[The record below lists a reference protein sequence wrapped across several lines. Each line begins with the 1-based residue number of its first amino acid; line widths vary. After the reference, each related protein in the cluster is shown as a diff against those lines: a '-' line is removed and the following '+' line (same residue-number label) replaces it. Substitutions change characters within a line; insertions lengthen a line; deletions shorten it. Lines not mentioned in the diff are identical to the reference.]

1 MNGPAPA
8 YSRSLK
14 ALLEAWRSRPD
25 GGDAPALA
33 RALWEGLEAAAA
45 SGPLDPARA
54 GLIRE
59 ALFETGR
66 RPFLRALGRD
76 EARSRW
82 AEAALRLIRLSGYTL
97 LEMFRFR
104 VAAHPDKPL
113 FRDLSGGAPADWTYA
128 QVGRKAREIA
138 AALFQ
143 LAAEDGPARPPRVA
157 IFADNGVESACAD
170 LACLFHD
177 ILDAPLNTHFSRDN
191 LVDIFDRLDVTTVLT
206 DTPARRLFLE
216 QVREKTAQPF
226 RILALDASAA
236 DESRGVP
243 FLGEI
248 CKKLGAAEIES
259 LLGARARLPLN
270 GVATVLFTSG
280 STGRPKGV
288 SFSIYN
294 LVAKRFARAAALP
307 DVGEDEVFLCFLPFY
322 HTFGRYLEMLGSIY
336 WGGTYVASGNPSP
349 ERLFSLF
356 PKVGPTGFISVPVR
370 WAQLYDICV
379 EAVEAAGPGGDAEAA
394 LRRVV
399 GPSLRWGLSAAGY
412 LDPKVFRFFERHGIA
427 LSSGFGMTEGTG
439 GITMTPPGRYVDNAH
454 GLPLPGIEAR
464 LSEAGELQ
472 IRGAYVARYLD
483 QAPPG
488 GVVPYPD
495 EPGGEDWLATGDVF
509 AVMPNG
515 YYRIVDRI
523 KDIYKNNRGET
534 VAPLKVESKFA
545 GVPGI
550 KRTFLVGD
558 GRPFNVLFIVPDYGD
573 AVLRAALDADGE
585 REYYRRLVGAA
596 NLDLAPYERV
606 VNFTVLDRDFEEAR
620 GELTAKGS
628 YNRKRIEAGFA
639 GEIEALYRKSYV
651 ELERDGWRIRL
662 PHWFFRDLGVLED
675 EIFFVGDFLFDSSRK
690 AMLPLAMAGDSGR
703 RLIGDLEYR
712 VEGPVIDLGLFARQP
727 RLWFG
732 NPALAAFCPCRTGWD
747 VPAEGVGEQVFLP
760 AERNRIYGPE
770 DIAGPVRVR
779 EEDLVKAHRVACR
792 ALFGPPA
799 EARAALTEAEALL
812 EEPDLRIAPLL
823 RSRLEALARHPE
835 EAVRCDAYRIL
846 LLDEPNPGYDRALT
860 AFVQSGRSFLNEGS
874 IEAIASS
881 PIGPERFDAL
891 RLRMAAYRENV
902 DWRGE
907 GGAAAREPF
916 LRILRLFVD
925 FARYHPDYYRPVR
938 AELAS
943 WVLLREDS
951 ELSRTALSRMS
962 ELDSDHEGWLS
973 RRLRELGPG
982 EWAARLVFDD
992 GFTEAEIAGL
1002 RRILT
1007 DRTFLSQSIGLIF
1020 DREAFDPRG
1029 IPEQGIWISRLPDY
1043 DRRPN
1048 ARVRIRTA
1056 AGEAF
1061 DMRLLAMDP
1070 WGPRQESE
1078 TLLWHLAVANSPQG
1092 RPILPRIGSLRPGLG
1107 AVTILYSG
1115 RLNLWE
1121 RLRLQDGDAEPE
1133 RSVLGPGRWGT
1144 LAVAGMTAFFK
1155 AWRYSG
1161 GRIVPGLPAPT
1172 NVMASDGDD
1181 PPAMIHSLSGWRPYE
1196 GPLSLVRPLLRSFFL
1211 KTAAHY
1217 PWLVGRQD
1225 VRWLFESCY
1234 EALGYAGASAFFEEL
1249 GEALRQEPEAGPGG
1263 VPLLD
1268 SLQAYLAEF
1277 RAHYMIP
1284 LPAVNAVRRY
1294 KEWELQN
1301 PMAEPAEREARVLDA
1316 YARFRLDR
1324 YPETAR
1330 YYLYRQTYYAGA
1342 DAAVLAAFDKLLARM
1357 SEDVQAPAVR
1367 FAELSELQASIAD
1380 ETDRAVF
1387 AKMVF
1392 PRAASGRRVD
1402 IKPFGEDKIKQVIVR
1417 STLTD
1422 KQGESFDFAETFD
1435 PAEIGQLYRL
1445 FYLENFPKAISQ
1457 QDRHYILRDAGERVV
1472 GGLCFRSM
1480 STSTAYIDGIV
1491 VASALKGRGL
1501 GSAMLEEFGQRMA
1514 AAGVGVILT
1523 HFYLP
1528 GFFLHQGF
1536 HVDKRWGSLVRE
1548 LSLG

>member
-1 MNGPAPA
+1 MSGREGEQAA
-8 YSRSLK
+8 
-14 ALLEAWRSRPD
+14 
-25 GGDAPALA
+25 ALA
-33 RALWEGLEAAAA
+33 QACLESLEAAAA
-45 SGPLDPARA
+45 SGPPDPGRA
-54 GLIRE
+54 TLIRE

-66 RPFLRALGRD
+66 RPFLRALGGD
-76 EARSRW
+76 EARSHW
-82 AEAALRLIRLSGYTL
+82 ADAVLRLIRLSDYTL

-104 VAAHPDKPL
+104 AAAHPDKPL
-113 FRDLSGGAPADWTYA
+113 FRDLSGSAPADWTYA
-128 QVGRKAREIA
+128 QVGSKTREIA
-138 AALFQ
+138 AALFH
-143 LAAEDGPARPPRVA
+143 LAGEDRPGRPLRVA
-157 IFADNGVESACAD
+157 IFADNGVEAACAD

-191 LVDIFDRLDVTTVLT
+191 LVDIFDRLDVTLALT
-206 DTPARRLFLE
+206 DTTARRLFLE
-216 QVREKTAQPF
+216 GVRERTSRPF
-226 RILALDASAA
+226 RILALDPAAA
-236 DESRGVP
+236 DEKQGVL

-248 CKKLGAAEIES
+248 CKKLGAAEIDS
-259 LLGARARLPLN
+259 LLAARRRLAPN
-270 GVATVLFTSG
+270 EVATILFTSG

-322 HTFGRYLEMLGSIY
+322 HTFGRYLELLGSIY
-336 WGGTYVASGNPSP
+336 WGGTYVSSGNPSP

-356 PKVGPTGFISVPVR
+356 PRVKPTGFISVPVR
-370 WAQLYDICV
+370 WAQLYEICI
-379 EAVEAAGPGGDAEAA
+379 EAAEAAGPGADEPAV
-394 LRRVV
+394 LRRII
-399 GPSLRWGLSAAGY
+399 GPNLRWGLSAAGF
-412 LDPKVFRFFERHGIA
+412 LDPRVFRFFERHGIA

-464 LSEAGELQ
+464 LSEVGELQ

-483 QAPPG
+483 EAPPG

-495 EPGGEDWLATGDVF
+495 EPGGEVWLPTGDVF

-534 VAPLKVESKFA
+534 VAPLKVESKFT

-558 GRPFNVLFIVPDYGD
+558 GRPYNVLFIVPDYGD

-585 REYYRRLVGAA
+585 REYYRRIVGAA

-606 VNFTVLDRDFEEAR
+606 VNFAVLDRDFEETR

-639 GEIEALYRKSYV
+639 GEIETLYRKAYV

-690 AMLPLAMAGDSGR
+690 AMLPLAAAEDSGR
-703 RLIGDLEYR
+703 RLIGDLEYQI
-712 VEGPVIDLGLFARQP
+712 EGPVIDLGLFARQP

-747 VPAEGVGEQVFLP
+747 VPADGIGEQVFLP
-760 AERNRIYGPE
+760 SARNRIYAPE
-770 DIAGPVRVR
+770 DVAVPLRVR
-779 EEDLVKAHRVACR
+779 EEDLGRAHRIASR
-792 ALFGPPA
+792 ALFSAGP
-799 EARAALTEAEALL
+799 EARAALGEAERLL
-812 EEPDLRIAPLL
+812 AEPDLHIAPLI
-823 RSRLEALARHPE
+823 RSRLEALSRHPE
-835 EAVRCDAYRIL
+835 EAVRCDAYRVL
-846 LLDEPNPGYDRALT
+846 LLDEPHPGYDRALT
-860 AFVQSGRSFLNEGS
+860 SFVQSGLSFLNERS

-881 PIGPERFDAL
+881 PIGLERFDAL

-902 DWRGE
+902 NWRGE
-907 GGAAAREPF
+907 GAAAAREQF

-943 WVLLREDS
+943 WALLKADPT
-951 ELSRTALSRMS
+951 LSRTAHSRLT
-962 ELDSDHEGWLS
+962 EIDSDHEGWLS
-973 RRLRELGPG
+973 RHLRELSPE
-982 EWAARLVFDD
+982 EWGARLVFDD
-992 GFTEAEIAGL
+992 GLSESEVVGL

-1007 DRTFLSQSIGLIF
+1007 DRTFLSESIGLIF
-1020 DREAFDPRG
+1020 GREAFDPRE
-1029 IPEQGIWISRLPDY
+1029 IPDQGIWVSSLPDY
-1043 DRRPN
+1043 NRRPN
-1048 ARVRIRTA
+1048 ARIRIRAST
-1056 AGEAF
+1056 GEAF
-1061 DMRLLAMDP
+1061 DMRLVAMDL

-1078 TLLWHLAVANSPQG
+1078 TLLWHLAIANAPQG
-1092 RPILPRIGSLRPGLG
+1092 RPILPRIGSLRPSLG
-1107 AVTILYSG
+1107 AVAILYSG
-1115 RLNLWE
+1115 ELNLWE
-1121 RLRLQDGDAEPE
+1121 RLRLRDGDAEPE
-1133 RSVLGPGRWGT
+1133 RSVLGPGRWGA
-1144 LAVAGMTAFFK
+1144 LAVEGMTAFFK

-1172 NVMASDGDD
+1172 NVMASEGGGL
-1181 PPAMIHSLSGWRPYE
+1181 PAIIHSLSGWRPYE
-1196 GPLSLVRPLLRSFFL
+1196 GPLSLVRPLVRSFFL

-1225 VRWLFESCY
+1225 IRGLFETCY
-1234 EALGYAGASAFFEEL
+1234 EALGYAEASAFFEEL
-1249 GEALRQEPEAGPGG
+1249 GGALQGEPVIGPEG

-1268 SLQAYLAEF
+1268 SLRAYLADF
-1277 RAHYMIP
+1277 RSHYMIP
-1284 LPAVNAVRRY
+1284 LPAVNAVRGY

-1301 PMAEPAEREARVLDA
+1301 PMAEPVAREARVLDA

-1330 YYLYRQTYYAGA
+1330 YYLYRQTYFAGA
-1342 DAAVLAAFDKLLARM
+1342 EAAVLAAFDKLLGKM
-1357 SEDVQAPAVR
+1357 SQDVQTPAVR
-1367 FAELSELQASIAD
+1367 FAELSELQAAIAD
-1380 ETDRAVF
+1380 EADRAVF

-1392 PRAASGRRVD
+1392 PRAASGRRLD
-1402 IKPFGEDKIKQVIVR
+1402 IRPFGEDRVKQVIVR
-1417 STLTD
+1417 SSLTD
-1422 KQGESFDFAETFD
+1422 RKGEAYDFSETFD
-1435 PAEIGQLYRL
+1435 PAEISQLYRM
-1445 FYLENFPKAISQ
+1445 FYLENFPKTISQ
-1457 QDRHYILRDAGERVV
+1457 QDRHYVLRDARERVI
-1472 GGLCFRSM
+1472 GGLCFRTM
-1480 STSTAYIDGIV
+1480 SASAAYIDGIV
-1491 VASALKGRGL
+1491 VASSLKGRGL
-1501 GSAMLEEFGQRMA
+1501 GGAMLEEFGQRMS
-1514 AAGVGVILT
+1514 AAGVNVILT

-1536 HVDKRWGSLVRE
+1536 RVDKRWGSLVRE
-1548 LSLG
+1548 L